1 MSVIPAMSSDPVLS
15 PDAIVQQI
23 KLSLQLSSVLEAITA
38 RAAIDRAATDA
49 GIQVEVTELQEA
61 ADAFRLAHH
70 LQRSEDAWQ
79 WMEKHGLSLD
89 EFEEML
95 RANVLAAKLSS
106 HLFANKIEPLFVER
120 QLDFM
125 QAILY
130 EVVLE
135 DEDLAMEL
143 FYAIQEGELNF
154 FQVGREYIQDRE
166 LRRTCGYR
174 KPLRRSDLKPEI
186 SAAVFAAK
194 PPQLLKPIVTSSG
207 AHLILVEELIEP
219 KLDRALT
226 SQILSELFAAWLKQN
241 AKQYYFEL

>member
-1 MSVIPAMSSDPVLS
+1 MSAISSTHAIAS
-15 PDAIVQQI
+15 EEIVQQV
-23 KLSLQLSSVLEAITA
+23 KLSLQLPSVLEAIAA
-38 RAAIDRAATDA
+38 RTAIDEAATAA

-61 ADAFRLAHH
+61 ADAFRLAYH

-79 WMEKHGLSLD
+79 WMENHGLSLD

-95 RANVLAAKLSS
+95 RANILAAKLSS

-120 QLDFM
+120 QLDYA
-125 QAILY
+125 QAIAY
-130 EVVLE
+130 EVVVE

-154 FQVGREYIQDRE
+154 FQVGREYIQDPE

-186 SAAVFAAK
+186 SAAVFAAN
-194 PPQLLKPIVTSSG
+194 PPQLLKPIVTSNG

-219 KLDRALT
+219 QLDRTIT
-226 SQILSELFAAWLKQN
+226 SQILAELFAAWLKQQI
-241 AKQYYFEL
+241 AS